1 MTTTETSE
9 RSYIYKSMQTK
20 GNDLGEVAYLFATK
34 TSYLNTAHIQKLLY
48 ICHKKIMADCFS
60 QMYVQIVFAVKNR
73 QALISPEWEDEVY
86 KYITGIIKNKGQKLL
101 AINGTRN
108 HIHIFINIKPSC
120 CLSDLVREIKKSSNA
135 YINERN
141 LSHFKFE
148 WQNGYGAFTYS
159 ISDIGNVIK

>member
-1 MTTTETSE
+1 
-9 RSYIYKSMQTK
+9 
-20 GNDLGEVAYLFATK
+20 
-34 TSYLNTAHIQKLLY
+34 
-48 ICHKKIMADCFS
+48 
-60 QMYVQIVFAVKNR
+60 MYVQIVFAVKNR
-73 QALISPEWEDEVY
+73 QALIMPEWEDEVY

-135 YINERN
+135 YINEKK
-141 LSHFKFE
+141 LSNFKFE

-159 ISDIGNVIK
+159 ISDIGNVIKYINNQKEHHHKQTFKEEFLKFMEEFQIEYNEAYSFEWIE

>member
-1 MTTTETSE
+1 
-9 RSYIYKSMQTK
+9 
-20 GNDLGEVAYLFATK
+20 
-34 TSYLNTAHIQKLLY
+34 
-48 ICHKKIMADCFS
+48 
-60 QMYVQIVFAVKNR
+60 MYVQIVFAVKNR

-159 ISDIGNVIK
+159 ISDIGNVIKYINNQKEHHHKQTFKEEFHKFMEDFQIEYNEAYSFEWIE

>member
-1 MTTTETSE
+1 
-9 RSYIYKSMQTK
+9 
-20 GNDLGEVAYLFATK
+20 
-34 TSYLNTAHIQKLLY
+34 
-48 ICHKKIMADCFS
+48 MADCFS

-73 QALISPEWEDEVY
+73 QALIMPEWEDEVY

-135 YINERN
+135 YINEKK
-141 LSHFKFE
+141 LSNFKFE

-159 ISDIGNVIK
+159 ISDIGNVIKYINNQKEHHHKQTFKEEFLKFMEEFQIEYNEAYSFEWIE

>member
-1 MTTTETSE
+1 
-9 RSYIYKSMQTK
+9 
-20 GNDLGEVAYLFATK
+20 
-34 TSYLNTAHIQKLLY
+34 
-48 ICHKKIMADCFS
+48 
-60 QMYVQIVFAVKNR
+60 MYVQIVFAVKNR
-73 QALISPEWEDEVY
+73 QALILPEWEDEVY

-135 YINERN
+135 YINEKK
-141 LSHFKFE
+141 LSNFKFE

-159 ISDIGNVIK
+159 ISDIGNVIKYINNQKEHHHKQTFKQILYFLKMVVLQNTHGFLD

>member
-1 MTTTETSE
+1 
-9 RSYIYKSMQTK
+9 
-20 GNDLGEVAYLFATK
+20 
-34 TSYLNTAHIQKLLY
+34 
-48 ICHKKIMADCFS
+48 MADCFS

-73 QALISPEWEDEVY
+73 QALILPEWEDEVY

-135 YINERN
+135 YINEKK
-141 LSHFKFE
+141 LSNFKFE

-159 ISDIGNVIK
+159 ISDIGNVIKYINNQKEHHHKQTFKEEFLKFMEEFQIEYDEAYSFEWIE